1 MYDSEVMLLREIGS
15 LSLQGIKSL
24 TKINNYH

>member
-1 MYDSEVMLLREIGS
+1 MYDSEVMLLGEIRS
-15 LSLQGIKSL
+15 LSLQGVKGL

>member
-1 MYDSEVMLLREIGS
+1 MYESEVILLGEIGS
-15 LSLQGIKSL
+15 LSLQGVKGL